1 MLKKKITKVVTLLL
15 VCLMSLG
22 VVACDNNTKENDDK
36 IKAEAAKEE
45 EKEKAEKEEKVK
57 ERKGYEDDLSKV
69 YEAFDKSD
77 NKRAIEV
84 CTELVT
90 KVEDPYEA
98 YALRGYAKAMNGN
111 FDDAMKDIDKALEI
125 NPNYGR
131 GRHYKAFTYK
141 LFKKNDKALE
151 WFIKSVEAEEYSWS
165 YFGAA
170 CLYSVKNDKENAIK
184 YLKKAVELEP
194 DAIKSR
200 SKTEDDFKNIK
211 NSKEYKELMK

>member
-1 MLKKKITKVVTLLL
+1 MLKKKITKIVTLML
-15 VCLMSLG
+15 VCIMSLG
-22 VVACDNNTKENDDK
+22 IIACDNNTKEKEDNSQ
-36 IKAEAAKEE
+36 AEISKEE
-45 EKEKAEKEEKVK
+45 ERKKAEEDEKAAKRKV
-57 ERKGYEDDLSKV
+57 YEDELSKV
-69 YEAFDKSD
+69 YYAFDKSD
-77 NKRAIEV
+77 NKGAINI
-84 CTELVT
+84 CTDLVT

-111 FDDAMKDIDKALEI
+111 FDEAMKDIDKALEI

-170 CLYSVKNDKENAIK
+170 CIYSVKNDKENAIK

-194 DAIKSR
+194 EAIKAR
-200 SKTEDDFKNIK
+200 AKTEEDFNNIK